1 MAVMTLSPAQAAE
14 NLKDI
19 AQMERRSA
27 QALGYSRFSPYLFLW
42 GAIWAAGYLG
52 SAALAPK
59 ISGLLWLGL
68 DLAGLA
74 GSAVIG
80 YRQHKGQPFDSEGR
94 RIGRRL
100 FASFFIIVLFVL
112 ATFAVM
118 WPVYPLRQA
127 AFWALVVGLFYA
139 IMGLWRGTRLLV
151 TGLALM
157 ALTLGGF
164 FLLREYFLYWMAA
177 TGGGA
182 LILAGF
188 WFRQV

>member
-1 MAVMTLSPAQAAE
+1 MTLSPTQAAE

-19 AQMERRSA
+19 AETERRSA

-42 GAIWAAGYLG
+42 GTVWAAGYLG
-52 SAALAPK
+52 SASLPLKA
-59 ISGLLWLGL
+59 SGPLWLAL

-74 GSAVIG
+74 GSAMIG
-80 YRQHKGQPFDSEGR
+80 YRQHRGQPSDSEGR
-94 RIGRRL
+94 RIGRRF
-100 FASFFIIVLFVL
+100 FASFFIILLFIL
-112 ATFAVM
+112 ASFAVM
-118 WPVYPLRQA
+118 WPVYPLQQA
-127 AFWALVVGLFYA
+127 AFWALVVGMFYA

-151 TGLALM
+151 TGLALIV
-157 ALTLGGF
+157 LTLGGF
-164 FLLREYFLYWMAA
+164 FFLREHFLYWMAA

>member
-1 MAVMTLSPAQAAE
+1 MTLSPAQAAE

-19 AQMERRSA
+19 AKTERRSA
-27 QALGYSRFSPYLFLW
+27 EVLGYSRFSPYLFVW
-42 GAIWAAGYLG
+42 GAVWTLGYLG
-52 SAALAPK
+52 SASLPPQ
-59 ISGLLWLGL
+59 IYGPLWAGL

-74 GSAVIG
+74 GCAVIG
-80 YRQHKGQPFDSEGR
+80 YRQNKGQSADSEGR
-94 RIGRRL
+94 RIGRRF
-100 FASFFIIVLFVL
+100 FASFFIIFLFII

-118 WPVYPLRQA
+118 GRVGPVQQA
-127 AFWALVVGLFYA
+127 AFWPLVVAMFYA

-151 TGLALM
+151 TGLALTV
-157 ALTLGGF
+157 LTLGGF
-164 FLLREYFLYWMAA
+164 FFLREYFMYWMAV